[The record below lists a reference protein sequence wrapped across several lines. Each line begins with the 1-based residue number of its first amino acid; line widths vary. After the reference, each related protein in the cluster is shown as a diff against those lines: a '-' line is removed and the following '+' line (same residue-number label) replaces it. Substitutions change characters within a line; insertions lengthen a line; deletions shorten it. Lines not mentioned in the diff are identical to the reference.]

1 MLKSFSDFG
10 NAELFWTEIEEVQK
24 VVEKVRTRDVS
35 VEVGAFQLGVGVD
48 ELQRRVGNIISS
60 KEKLDLVESRKAQV
74 QNPLQVSSSLKIM
87 TNQLI

>member
-48 ELQRRVGNIISS
+48 ELRRRVGNIISS
-60 KEKLDLVESRKAQV
+60 REKLELVESRKAQV
-74 QNPLQVSSSLKIM
+74 QNPLQVSSLKIM

>member
-1 MLKSFSDFG
+1 VLKSFSDFG

-35 VEVGAFQLGVGVD
+35 LQVAAFQLGVGVD
-48 ELQRRVGNIISS
+48 ELRRRVGNIISS
-60 KEKLDLVESRKAQV
+60 REKLELVESRKAQV